1 MFLRKDVVTSN
12 SVDLLSTVLWFL
24 APVHVYIHFQAYWA
38 CLVVIETN
46 EKPVQRHDAS
56 NIAWRSSK
64 EERRRTQEVLLLR
77 RRGPR
82 KAPKCVRREYVL
94 SVSLRFLGFCAW
106 QNRNCQSEYCLSRRD
121 FFCNRKP
128 DMSFSEADRM
138 ELDST
143 YSSSRKWDFLPG
155 SFREG
160 RRFDWRSMAIYRFVM
175 TWKKI

>member
-1 MFLRKDVVTSN
+1 MFSQVRSLAADRVSPPVSKRQNNHLVPSCRLSFIKKIASTS
-12 SVDLLSTVLWFL
+12 L
-24 APVHVYIHFQAYWA
+24 ATIGA
-38 CLVVIETN
+38 
-46 EKPVQRHDAS
+46 
-56 NIAWRSSK
+56 RSSFSGARLAH
-64 EERRRTQEVLLLR
+64 EF
-77 RRGPR
+77 PR
-82 KAPKCVRREYVL
+82 
-94 SVSLRFLGFCAW
+94 SFLVAAIIFPHTKWLKKITDYRDTPA
-106 QNRNCQSEYCLSRRD
+106 LSRRD
-121 FFCNRKP
+121 FFFNRKL